1 MGNAFAGQGFNSIR
15 LPANQGGGTLMMGGF
30 TLGDDGATDGM
41 LLNQFLSQALGG
53 LVGGVGAPAPTPEEL
68 VESDRRR
75 MSDMTAFAD
84 FVESY
89 LGTVPEAAG
98 SYRMRADSQDSM
110 LAAQRIWS
118 RAEQGGP
125 QAPQAARLQTQ
136 AQVLADQGT
145 ATQGQTAQTIPAGA
159 GSGTSELLVAPSS
172 AQGIGMLVSFP
183 CFVLQF
189 HHSFLLRLQLTEN
202 TPPILIPPSRA

>member
-1 MGNAFAGQGFNSIR
+1 
-15 LPANQGGGTLMMGGF
+15 MMGGF

-89 LGTVPEAAG
+89 LGTLPQAAG
-98 SYRMRADSQDSM
+98 SYRMRADSLESYPSPQ
-110 LAAQRIWS
+110 LTWS
-118 RAEQGGP
+118 RAGPSGP
-125 QAPQAARLQTQ
+125 QAPQAARAQTRAQ
-136 AQVLADQGT
+136 AQAGQGT
-145 ATQGQTAQTIPAGA
+145 AGQGQAAQAIPVGA
-159 GSGTSELLVAPSS
+159 GGTSELLAAPSS
-172 AQGIGMLVSFP
+172 AQGIGVLVSCP
-183 CFVLQF
+183 CFGVQVHLSVL
-189 HHSFLLRLQLTEN
+189 LQLLLTE
-202 TPPILIPPSRA
+202 ILPHEFRR